1 MLTQDRYQTI
11 LIEKRASGVA
21 LATLNRPEK
30 LNAINARMHT
40 ELSTLTL
47 DAEDDPDVKVLLVT
61 GAGRAFCAGGDFG
74 ARRSPIPTSAW
85 GLEPGTAGRSS
96 GRCSWA

>member
-11 LIEKRASGVA
+11 LIDKRASGVA
-21 LATLNRPEK
+21 IATFNRPEK
-30 LNAINARMHT
+30 LNAINTRMHT

-61 GAGRAFCAGGDFG
+61 GAGRALCG
-74 ARRSPIPTSAW
+74 RR
-85 GLEPGTAGRSS
+85 L
-96 GRCSWA
+96 

>member
-30 LNAINARMHT
+30 LNAINA
-40 ELSTLTL
+40 
-47 DAEDDPDVKVLLVT
+47 
-61 GAGRAFCAGGDFG
+61 
-74 ARRSPIPTSAW
+74 
-85 GLEPGTAGRSS
+85 
-96 GRCSWA
+96 